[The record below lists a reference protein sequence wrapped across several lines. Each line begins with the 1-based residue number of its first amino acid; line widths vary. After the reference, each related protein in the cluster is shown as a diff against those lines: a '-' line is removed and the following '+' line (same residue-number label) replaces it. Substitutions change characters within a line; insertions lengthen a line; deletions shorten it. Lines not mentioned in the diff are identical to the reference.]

1 MSNKIEIFKIPP
13 YEIEK
18 KGNLTKIQYFN
29 DIQPLEMMVVAFP
42 MGSFEEEIPGLAN
55 LTMQMLL
62 NGTKKYSATE
72 IAAKAEEKGIRL
84 NTAANW
90 DDSFFSAYCLKEHHE
105 TAAELMIE
113 CLKNPS
119 FFEDELERQK
129 KKTIS
134 ALELKMSEPDYLSA
148 LTFLDTYF
156 KGSKYGHP
164 RNGTIESISKI
175 TVEDCKKF
183 YNKLINTE
191 MYLVASGD
199 FDKASISKVAD
210 NLRTENDIF
219 VRPAED
225 FIRPKLEYSVN
236 IHDKKD
242 APQSSIIAGIPALD
256 KLDEDYPIM
265 QVVNT
270 VYGGYFGSRL
280 NQILREDKGYTYG
293 IYSRIDSR
301 KYTSVLKISTDADNK
316 YVSEI
321 LPEIIRQSKIISTK
335 PIDSEEL
342 MTAKNYILGSFLRS
356 TETPFQVAGLL
367 RSIHV
372 NDFPMDYF
380 EKYISKINNTNK
392 DDFLRVAKRQFQ
404 GNEFTFAIAGC
415 KEKIGEIDK

>member
-18 KGNLTKIQYFN
+18 EGNLTTIQYFN
-29 DIQPLEMMVVAFP
+29 DIQPLEMMVVAIP

-72 IAAKAEEKGIRL
+72 VAAKAEEKGIRL

-105 TAAELMIE
+105 TAAELLIE

-119 FFEDELERQK
+119 FYEDELERQK

-134 ALELKMSEPDYLSA
+134 ALELKMSEPDYLAA
-148 LTFLDTYF
+148 LTFLDVYF

-175 TVEDCKKF
+175 TIEDCKKF
-183 YNKLINTE
+183 YEKLMNTE

-199 FDKASISKVAD
+199 FDKTSVAKVAAE
-210 NLRTENDIF
+210 LRTENDIF
-219 VRPAED
+219 VRTPQD
-225 FIRPKLEYSVN
+225 IIRPDLKYSVN

-242 APQSSIIAGIPALD
+242 APQSSIIGGIPAID

-301 KYTSVLKISTDADNK
+301 KNTSVMKINTDTDNK

-321 LPEIIRQSKIISTK
+321 LPEIIKQAEIISTQK
-335 PIDSEEL
+335 IDSEEL
-342 MTAKNYILGSFLRS
+342 TTANNYILGSFLRS

-367 RSIHV
+367 RSVHV
-372 NDFPMDYF
+372 NNFPKDYF
-380 EKYISKINNTNK
+380 DTYIAKINATTEE
-392 DDFLRVAKRQFQ
+392 DFLRVAKRQFE
-404 GNEFTFAIAGC
+404 GKKFTFAIAGC
-415 KEKIGEIDK
+415 QDKIGDL